1 MPDSPTR
8 KTRATWMHAAT
19 FSVLFASFGYIAIRF
34 ILVPIRMKVL
44 TTLLDKEQYGTLTL
58 VILTISFITIISSVG
73 SLEFMLRKLP
83 GTSDAYQAGIMK
95 RVIQVFGGLSLVLA
109 VIGAGLFAAWLP
121 SKLNMTGIDYL
132 ICGIILVL
140 MVHAAQRVY
149 FLMGKC
155 MYARSRLLSLMY
167 ADAWVLPLL
176 GFLFVGAAT
185 TRSVL
190 LVWAV
195 CCIAA
200 IALSSAWIK
209 MRDIWH
215 EGESSATLRELIQFG
230 MPVLPLILGEWLFR
244 LEDKFVLI
252 ALTDTTTLA
261 NYTVCMNIAMVG
273 YMAGTGV
280 LDLLMAEFN
289 GIRNQHVSDDLSEL
303 TTHAE
308 LRTLFSAIVRFACVI
323 WIPLAAALCCAG
335 SQILRFLTAPDFHDA
350 AFILPWTSAVP
361 FLMLLGLIFG
371 RTLMA
376 VDRTRIVGITTLA
389 AAGLN
394 LLLNIWLIPRYQEL
408 GAAAATTIALGLL
421 ALTLGWECKAWKWV
435 DPTAL
440 MPIRLVLVFALTL
453 AGAYALTQTWPD
465 GNSLLIL
472 LVLGGGSALLML
484 LLGVVS
490 KEDIQLVS
498 GSSRKT

>member
-1 MPDSPTR
+1 MSDVPTR
-8 KTRATWMHAAT
+8 KTPATWLHAAT

-44 TTLLDKEQYGTLTL
+44 TTLLGKDEYGTLTL
-58 VILTISFITIISSVG
+58 VILTISFITIISSLG

-95 RVIQVFGGLSLVLA
+95 RVVQVFGGLSVVLA
-109 VIGAGLFAAWLP
+109 VIGAALFAAWLP
-121 SKLNMTGIDYL
+121 SKLDMTGIDYL
-132 ICGIILVL
+132 ICAIILVL

-149 FLMGKC
+149 FLMGRC

-195 CCIAA
+195 CCVAA

-209 MRDIWH
+209 MRDVWH

-230 MPVLPLILGEWLFR
+230 VPVLPLILGEWLFR

-252 ALTDTTTLA
+252 ALTDAVTLA
-261 NYTVCMNIAMVG
+261 NYTICMNIAMVG

-289 GIRNQHVSDDLSEL
+289 GVRNQHQSDDLAEL
-303 TTHAE
+303 AAHPE
-308 LRTLFSAIVRFACVI
+308 LRTLFSAIVRFSCI
-323 WIPLAAALCCAG
+323 ICIPLAAVLCCAG
-335 SQILRFLTAPDFHDA
+335 PQILRFLTGPEFHDA

-361 FLMLLGLIFG
+361 LFMLLGLIFG

-394 LLLNIWLIPRYQEL
+394 LALNIWLIPKHQEL
-408 GAAAATTIALGLL
+408 GAAMATTLSLGLL
-421 ALTLGWECKAWKWV
+421 ALILGVECKAWKWV
-435 DPTAL
+435 DQKAL
-440 MPIRLVLVFALTL
+440 MPLRLLLVFALTL
-453 AGAYALTQTWPD
+453 AGAYGLTHAWPD

-472 LVLGGGSALLML
+472 LILGGGSALLML
-484 LLGVVS
+484 LTGTVS
-490 KEDIQLVS
+490 KHDIQLVA
-498 GSSRKT
+498 GSSRQG